1 MWEPPEIPDLVFS
14 TFILTDLMVHLRG
27 RKTFRNVCATGT
39 TAVFLAA
46 ATALDLGPPKR
57 FPQPSRRGLL
67 CILNQICF
75 VEVKKSFLAGRA
87 LSGGNLL
94 INKKTFLARAQ
105 RARVARPD
113 AKTKLDSIAQG
124 RQVLCHQRGSV

>member
-1 MWEPPEIPDLVFS
+1 MDEIDSHGCLSSPPIMWPCNDLASISSVALLWRWRTRVGLFDLSLGACFGQRKPLEPLVPFWFFQRPGI
-14 TFILTDLMVHLRG
+14 TV
-27 RKTFRNVCATGT
+27 V
-39 TAVFLAA
+39 V
-46 ATALDLGPPKR
+46 
-57 FPQPSRRGLL
+57 
-67 CILNQICF
+67 
-75 VEVKKSFLAGRA
+75 AGRA